1 MTVAEYMNLRC
12 LCGLMRREHVHAYGD
27 LVVPNTEDPSIDLP
41 GVINPHPTDLRVVG
55 MQNDCRAFTWEME
68 RELTGNP
75 LANKHLRPL
84 MVEGD

>member
-1 MTVAEYMNLRC
+1 MSLAVAEYMTLRC
-12 LCGLMRREHVHAYGD
+12 LCGLTRAEHAHGYMDAV
-27 LVVPNTEDPSIDLP
+27 LP
-41 GVINPHPTDLRVVG
+41 GGVYNPHPTDLRVIG
-55 MQNDCRAFTWEME
+55 ISTNCKAFTWEME

>member
-1 MTVAEYMNLRC
+1 MSLRC
-12 LCGLMRREHVHAYGD
+12 ICGALRREHVHAYD
-27 LVVPNTEDPSIDLP
+27 DALLP
-41 GVINPHPTDLRVVG
+41 GDILNPNPVMLRVIG
-55 MQNDCRAFTWEME
+55 FTTSCNAFTWEME